1 MSSVTY
7 LPLADDDLLA
17 AWLHIAADDPV
28 AAENYLDHIQHVCV
42 LIADNPAMGIERD
55 ELKVGVRSFPVES
68 HVIFYVAKDAG
79 IVVLRVWPCAQDPAT
94 FALISE

>member
-7 LPLADDDLLA
+7 LPLSDNDLLA
-17 AWLHIAADDPV
+17 TWLHIATDDPV
-28 AAENYLDHIQHVCV
+28 AADNYLARIQHVCV
-42 LIADNPAMGIERD
+42 LIADNPAMGLERD
-55 ELKVGVRSFPVES
+55 ELKVGVRSFPVER

-94 FALISE
+94 FALIK

>member
-1 MSSVTY
+1 VNSVTF

-17 AWLHIAADDPV
+17 AWLHIATDDPI
-28 AAENYLDHIQHVCV
+28 AADNYLDRIQHVCA

-68 HVIFYVAKDAG
+68 HVIFYLADKG
-79 IVVLRVWPCAQDPAT
+79 IVVLRVWPSVQDPAT
-94 FALISE
+94 FAL